1 MKKSTFLVILLLLTG
16 CISNTLSVANHC
28 NTAISVCESNYN
40 ILVQEIDRF
49 KAKGGAFVLINLQNN
64 EVLNSTSISSL
75 GDFDYNRDYAYK
87 ANNLMKLFNK
97 QQPETTAQFIQDY
110 GHFIKHAD
118 KNKLKK
124 LRENVTKGTARQTNI
139 KGIKVYGLTATD
151 YKTDNSKEVIT
162 TFMGHFIYNNKKYAI
177 ITMLDSPKGIRSTFG
192 FNSSGWNATKL
203 ARRIVENCISNS
215 KPKQ

>member
-1 MKKSTFLVILLLLTG
+1 MKKSTFWVILLLLTG

-28 NTAISVCESNYN
+28 NTTLSVCESNYN

-110 GHFIKHAD
+110 GHFIKQAD
-118 KNKLKK
+118 QNELKK
-124 LRENVTKGTARQTNI
+124 LRDNVTRGTARQTNI

-151 YKTDNSKEVIT
+151 YKPNNSKKVIT

-203 ARRIVENCISNS
+203 ARRIVENCISKL
-215 KPKQ
+215 KPK

>member
-1 MKKSTFLVILLLLTG
+1 MKKSVFWVILLVLMG
-16 CISNTLSVANHC
+16 CVSNTKSVASHC
-28 NTAISVCESNYN
+28 NTTLSVCESNYN
-40 ILVQEIDRF
+40 ILAQEIDRF
-49 KAKGGAFVLINLQNN
+49 KAKGGAFILVNLQNN

-87 ANNLMKLFNK
+87 ANNLMKLLNK
-97 QQPETTAQFIQDY
+97 KQPETTAQFIQDY

>member
-1 MKKSTFLVILLLLTG
+1 MKKSTFGVILLLLTG

-40 ILVQEIDRF
+40 ILAQEIDRF
-49 KAKGGAFVLINLQNN
+49 KAKGGAFILVNLQNN
-64 EVLNSTSISSL
+64 KVLNSASISSL
-75 GDFDYNRDYAYK
+75 DKFDYNHDYAYK

-110 GHFIKHAD
+110 GHFIKQAD
-118 KNKLKK
+118 QNELKK
-124 LRENVTKGTARQTNI
+124 LRDNVTRGTARQTNI

-151 YKTDNSKEVIT
+151 YKPNNSKKVIT

-203 ARRIVENCISNS
+203 ARRIVENCISKL
-215 KPKQ
+215 KPK

>member
-1 MKKSTFLVILLLLTG
+1 MKKSVFWVILLVLMG
-16 CISNTLSVANHC
+16 CVSNTKSVANHC
-28 NTAISVCESNYN
+28 NTTLSVCESNYN

-49 KAKGGAFVLINLQNN
+49 KAKGGAFILINLQNN

-139 KGIKVYGLTATD
+139 KGIKVYALTATD

-162 TFMGHFIYNNKKYAI
+162 TFMGHFIHNNQKYAI

-192 FNSSGWNATKL
+192 FNHSGWNATKL
-203 ARRIVENCISNS
+203 ARRIVENCISKS